1 MNEQHEYQL
10 RRRAIR
16 LTLQGHTRQAILA
29 RIPRSPAWLSK
40 WLHRFDELGW
50 PGLRAHPRAPLHP
63 SARYSEHTRHLVVAT
78 RQRLLKRRISLSGPQ
93 AIQDELR
100 QANLLRRIPSLATI
114 KRILHDAH
122 LIHHPKE
129 PKRGYFPQPTA
140 TATYVLHAMD
150 WTARYLRGGAKL
162 FVFHTVDVQTRAI
175 TQTLH
180 TDKTGATVQAHAL
193 AAWQQL
199 GLPDGL
205 QLDNDA
211 AFNGGY
217 KVRRVFGAFVRL
229 CLYVGIEPI
238 FLPVGEPKRN
248 RVVERLHGLWSQTFW
263 RTHRFAT
270 LAAVRRA
277 APQFV
282 RFYME
287 RYHPPP
293 LQGAT
298 PGQAEKQVR
307 RRPLTVQEIAL
318 LPSMLPLT
326 AGRVHFLRLVTA
338 EGQITLLN
346 ETWSVGKRLA
356 GQYVWATVI
365 TNRRRLQIYH
375 RQSEKAR
382 VRLVRAFRY
391 ALHEQVVPLAAQFQR
406 PYQRRRMFTM
416 L

>member
-50 PGLRAHPRAPLHP
+50 QGLRAHPRAPLHP

-122 LIHHPKE
+122 LIHHPHP

-140 TATYVLHAMD
+140 TSTYVLHAMD

-180 TDKTGATVQAHAL
+180 TDKTGATVQAHTL

-298 PGQAEKQVR
+298 PGQAEEQVR

-365 TNRRRLQIYH
+365 THRRRLQIYH